1 MMALKSAYLCFGN
14 KQVFKIICSQYA
26 KYSNASALS
35 VKQTFSENVLETTSE
50 DLSHITPYFSN
61 TFNLAAYVNNSETLK
76 KLVDINVDL
85 SKIEKKPH
93 IVNKILKLDFEKHMK
108 EHIIFLNDYVG
119 LDEVGNFLTK
129 NPLILCE
136 PVQDLQVRVNYLE
149 SKGFQNDQIKRIITR
164 NPFWLMFK

>member
-1 MMALKSAYLCFGN
+1 MALTSAFMCFGN
-14 KQVFKIICSQYA
+14 KQVFKIICPQYA
-26 KYSNASALS
+26 RYCNVSALS
-35 VKQTFSENVLETTSE
+35 VKQTFSENVLETATE

-108 EHIIFLNDYVG
+108 EHIVFLNDYVG
-119 LDEVGNFLTK
+119 LDEVGNLLTK

-136 PVQDLQVRVNYLE
+136 PIQDLQVRVNYLE
-149 SKGFQNDQIKRIITR
+149 SKGFQNEQIKRIIVR